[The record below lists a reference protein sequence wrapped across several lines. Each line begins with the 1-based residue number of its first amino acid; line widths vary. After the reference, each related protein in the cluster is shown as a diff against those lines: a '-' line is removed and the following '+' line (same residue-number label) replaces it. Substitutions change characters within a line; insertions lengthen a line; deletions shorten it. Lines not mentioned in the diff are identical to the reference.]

1 MISATAVPEVTAHSM
16 LPRQGDA
23 GCFDNSCDGME
34 TPTESGQDLR
44 LLGVRTPSGVSA
56 NGLAARRKAR

>member
-1 MISATAVPEVTAHSM
+1 M